1 MISKQIENIILQDDF
16 RGMKNLKEFMP
27 KDYLSRSSDLLL
39 QSKGEILIVSGFYI
53 LNSKSPETDGPPGA
67 VAISSPLRITPPW
80 RLQPPAFRFTPG
92 RA

>member
-39 QSKGEILIVSGFYI
+39 QSK
-53 LNSKSPETDGPPGA
+53 
-67 VAISSPLRITPPW
+67 
-80 RLQPPAFRFTPG
+80 
-92 RA
+92 

>member
-53 LNSKSPETDGPPGA
+53 
-67 VAISSPLRITPPW
+67 
-80 RLQPPAFRFTPG
+80 
-92 RA
+92 